1 MSKPSLGQ
9 IATAIPDPLLSDN
22 FQLNFSSV
30 PSGDKALPLLMQC
43 RTASKPGVTLNSAE
57 VQLFG
62 HTVEH
67 ATNKTFGHDMS
78 VEYVENRTLDIH
90 YILENWTNFARGTQ
104 SQHGAFKKD
113 YARDGVLT
121 VFNQKGDVV
130 AEYVVV
136 NCWPSSV
143 PDTSFDG
150 SSSNIISVSVGFKY
164 DYYYNKTT
172 GTGNEAGSVSG
183 L

>member
-1 MSKPSLGQ
+1 MPKPTLGD
-9 IATAIPDPLLSDN
+9 IITAIPDPLLSDN
-22 FQLNFSSV
+22 FQLNFPSV
-30 PSGDKALPLLMQC
+30 PSGDSAVPLLMQC
-43 RTASKPGVTLNSAE
+43 RTASKPGVTVNSAE

-78 VEYVENRTLDIH
+78 VEYVENRSLQIH
-90 YILENWTNFARGTQ
+90 YILEKWANFIRGTQ
-104 SQHGAFKKD
+104 SQHGAFKQA
-113 YARDGVLT
+113 YARDATLT
-121 VFNQKGDVV
+121 VFNQQGDTV
-130 AEYVVV
+130 AEYVIV

-172 GTGNEAGSVSG
+172 GTGNESAAAAVG
-183 L
+183 